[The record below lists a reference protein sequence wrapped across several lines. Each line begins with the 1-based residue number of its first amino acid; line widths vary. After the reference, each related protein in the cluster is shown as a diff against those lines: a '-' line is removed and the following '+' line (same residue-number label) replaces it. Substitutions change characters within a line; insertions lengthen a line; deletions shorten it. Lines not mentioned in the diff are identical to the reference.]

1 MKSSLRLGCLLI
13 LLAAATSCVRVD
25 TGAKMP
31 TMGSELID
39 LSRAKEMGKLTDKEF
54 DELRRKVLASF

>member
-1 MKSSLRLGCLLI
+1 
-13 LLAAATSCVRVD
+13 
-25 TGAKMP
+25 
-31 TMGSELID
+31 MGSELID

>member
-1 MKSSLRLGCLLI
+1 MKSSLRLSCLV
-13 LLAAATSCVRVD
+13 LLLGTEAACVRVD

-39 LSRAKEMGKLTDKEF
+39 LSRAKEMGKLDDKEYR
-54 DELRRKVLASF
+54 ELRRKVLASF